1 MHSIF
6 LTSTSNKA
14 RIHNMKSTLVNKI
27 NIFLAAALLL
37 CSPVLA
43 KGNNKE
49 STKEQPKSRNFI
61 AFDDAVYNTSPDKRI
76 GAKILVDT
84 NIVGP
89 SIAAMTHL
97 TYLPGAH
104 VESHRHVYVTEI
116 IYVLEGNL
124 KVRIGTETKILGK
137 DSTAFVPPKTFHELM
152 NDSADVV
159 KFLQYY
165 SPSGAEEEYR
175 NWENP
180 KTAEAKAQAE
190 EIAKQVEAKNKEPE
204 EIKGPAPLTVPGS
217 PTTVKLGEVK
227 IEQED
232 ESSKK
237 KELLL
242 NLKPSTEKKE

>member
-1 MHSIF
+1 
-6 LTSTSNKA
+6 
-14 RIHNMKSTLVNKI
+14 MKSTLIKKIIFVLFASFFFYSPAFAKNKD
-27 NIFLAAALLL
+27 
-37 CSPVLA
+37 
-43 KGNNKE
+43 KQ
-49 STKEQPKSRNFI
+49 STEIQPKSRNFV

-104 VESHRHVYVTEI
+104 VPSHRHVYVTEI

-124 KVRIGTETKILGK
+124 TVRIGTETKILSK

-190 EIAKQVEAKNKEPE
+190 EIEKQIELKNKEPE

-217 PTTVKLGEVK
+217 PTSVKLGDVK
-227 IEQED
+227 MDTEED
-232 ESSKK
+232 SSKK

-242 NLKPSTEKKE
+242 NLKPNSEKKD

>member
-1 MHSIF
+1 M
-6 LTSTSNKA
+6 NKFC
-14 RIHNMKSTLVNKI
+14 IVLVT
-27 NIFLAAALLL
+27 ALLL
-37 CSPVLA
+37 SSPLFA
-43 KGNNKE
+43 KNKNKE
-49 STKEQPKSRNFI
+49 SKEVQTKSRNFI

-84 NIVGP
+84 NSVGP

-104 VESHRHVYVTEI
+104 VASHRHVYVTEI

-124 KVRIGTETKILGK
+124 TVRIGTETKILGK

-180 KTAEAKAQAE
+180 KTIESKAQAE
-190 EIAKQVEAKNKEPE
+190 EIEKKIEQQNKGPE
-204 EIKGPAPLTVPGS
+204 EIQGPTPLTVPGS
-217 PTTVKLGEVK
+217 PSKVKLGTVK
-227 IEQED
+227 IDED
-232 ESSKK
+232 TTDSTK

-242 NLKPSTEKKE
+242 NLKTGNEK